1 MAKKEFIKVGNRY
14 LLKGSNAKY
23 YTEEQVKE
31 LTKEKKAKKDGTETV
46 EKTIPT
52 KE

>member
-14 LLKGSNAKY
+14 LLKDSNAKY
-23 YTEEQVKE
+23 YDEKQVKE

-46 EKTIPT
+46 KEATPT